1 MNDTNR
7 ALDDSVT
14 VSVSRRV
21 LPGKEHEYEEW
32 VSGVSHAA
40 SQFSG
45 HMGTNILRPQGAQQ
59 NYVIIYRFD
68 SFAHAHVWEESP
80 EREQWIIRLADLV
93 EGEAE
98 TKRVSGLEFWFELPA
113 VPVGATAPRYKM
125 ALLLMVVVYVLVVSL
140 NIIFTPLIKNFPFY
154 IKLLL
159 IIPTQVLLM
168 TYVVMPRVT
177 RLFKKW
183 IYA

>member
-7 ALDDSVT
+7 VLDDSVT

-21 LPGKEHEYEEW
+21 LPGKEDEYEEW
-32 VSGVSHAA
+32 VSGVSNAA
-40 SQFSG
+40 SLFSG
-45 HMGTNILRPQGAQQ
+45 HMGTNILRPQGVQQ

-68 SFAHAHVWEESP
+68 SFAHANAWEDSP
-80 EREQWIIRLADLV
+80 EREHWLECLAELV

-113 VPVGATAPRYKM
+113 VPVSSVAPRYKM

-140 NIIFTPLIKNFPFY
+140 NTIFAPLIKDFPFY

-159 IIPTQVLLM
+159 IIPSQVLLM

-177 RLFKKW
+177 QLFKKW